1 MSYCMA
7 HNAKGQLLLCYYL
20 MFDAFNH
27 FTKKQK
33 HGVCRDKS
41 ICLAH

>member
-1 MSYCMA
+1 MSYCMT

-27 FTKKQK
+27 VTKKQK
-33 HGVCRDKS
+33 HVVCRDKS
-41 ICLAH
+41 ICLAR